1 MRIVGLTGGIGSGK
15 STVLNEFKDLGVKTY
30 SADKAAN
37 TLINTDRSLI
47 DSIKK
52 VFGNNIYKKNKLDT
66 KQLSKIVFQDS
77 DKLKVLNSIIHP
89 AVSNDFDSFIKANDE
104 IYIVKEVAI
113 IFETKSE
120 NAYDKIILVRAPL
133 EERIKRVLLR
143 DDNTSRDDVIK
154 RINNQVDESS
164 IISKC
169 DYIIDN
175 HNLSDLKDNVIQI
188 HADLIS

>member
-1 MRIVGLTGGIGSGK
+1 M
-15 STVLNEFKDLGVKTY
+15 DLAI
-30 SADKAAN
+30 S
-37 TLINTDRSLI
+37 SQP
-47 DSIKK
+47 S
-52 VFGNNIYKKNKLDT
+52 
-66 KQLSKIVFQDS
+66 S
-77 DKLKVLNSIIHP
+77 DKDGTLS
-89 AVSNDFDSFIKANDE
+89 SNDFDSFIKANDE

-175 HNLSDLKDNVIQI
+175 HNQSDLKDKVIQI
-188 HADLIS
+188 HADLIN

>member
-1 MRIVGLTGGIGSGK
+1 M
-15 STVLNEFKDLGVKTY
+15 
-30 SADKAAN
+30 
-37 TLINTDRSLI
+37 
-47 DSIKK
+47 
-52 VFGNNIYKKNKLDT
+52 
-66 KQLSKIVFQDS
+66 SKIVFQDS

-89 AVSNDFDSFIKANDE
+89 AVSNDFDSFIKANDG

-133 EERIKRVLLR
+133 EERIKRVLSR
-143 DDNTSRDDVIK
+143 DDTSRDDVIK

-169 DYIIDN
+169 DYIINN
-175 HNLSDLKDNVIQI
+175 HNQSDLKDKVIQI
-188 HADLIS
+188 HGDLIS

>member
-1 MRIVGLTGGIGSGK
+1 MKIIGLTGGIGSGK
-15 STVLNEFKDLGVKTY
+15 STVLNEFKDLGIKTY
-30 SADKAAN
+30 SADNAAK
-37 TLINTDRSLI
+37 TLINTDRALI
-47 DSIKK
+47 ESIKK

-77 DKLKVLNSIIHP
+77 DKLKILNSIIHP
-89 AVSNDFDSFIKANDE
+89 AVLNDFDSFVRANDE

-120 NAYDKIILVRAPL
+120 KAYDKIILVRAPL

-143 DDNTSRDDVIK
+143 DDTSRDEVINK
-154 RINNQVDESS
+154 IKNQVDDSS

-175 HNLSDLKDNVIQI
+175 YNLSDLKDKVAKI
-188 HADLIS
+188 HKDLIR

>member
-1 MRIVGLTGGIGSGK
+1 MKIVGLTGGIGSGK
-15 STVLNEFKDLGVKTY
+15 STVLNEFKNLGIKTY
-30 SADKAAN
+30 NADNAAK
-37 TLINTDRSLI
+37 TLIKTDRALI

-52 VFGNNIYKKNKLDT
+52 VFGNNVYKKNKLDS
-66 KQLSKIVFQDS
+66 KQLSKIVFENS
-77 DKLKVLNSIIHP
+77 DKLKVLNSIVHP
-89 AVSNDFDSFIKANDE
+89 VVSNDFDSFIKANDE
-104 IYIVKEVAI
+104 TYIVKEVAI

-143 DDNTSRDDVIK
+143 DDTSRYDVIK
-154 RINNQVDESS
+154 RIKNQVDESS

-175 HNLSDLKDNVIQI
+175 YNLSDLKDKVAQI
-188 HADLIS
+188 HTDLIG